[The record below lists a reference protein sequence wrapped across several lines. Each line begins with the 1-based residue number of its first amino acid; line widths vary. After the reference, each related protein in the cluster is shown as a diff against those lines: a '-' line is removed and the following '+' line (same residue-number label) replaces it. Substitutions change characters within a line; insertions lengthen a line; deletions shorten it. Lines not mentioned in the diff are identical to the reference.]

1 MAWEKENRALNP
13 LRAFSHLPC
22 YFLRCICLPQLNGG
36 NVPLSLLSRVLFAS
50 PAPLA
55 LSWYAN
61 SWGRMHFARCQ
72 RFFLLLPPILLLLPL
87 LQEHSVFPFLFF
99 FCLRT
104 LPSFLF
110 RFLFL
115 FFLLVRIL
123 ISQTSRRISFS
134 TCCVLTRLITLFRS
148 VCLFQFW
155 STPLKT
161 VQITPE
167 RLFVSWVKISRELK
181 AV

>member
-1 MAWEKENRALNP
+1 MSHSP
-13 LRAFSHLPC
+13 FSLAP
-22 YFLRCICLPQLNGG
+22 I
-36 NVPLSLLSRVLFAS
+36 AS

-55 LSWYAN
+55 LSCYAS

-72 RFFLLLPPILLLLPL
+72 RFFLLLPPILLLLIPL

-110 RFLFL
+110 L
-115 FFLLVRIL
+115 FFLLVRFL
-123 ISQTSRRISFS
+123 ISRCGQTRRRISFS
-134 TCCVLTRLITLFRS
+134 TCCSYATDNRISF
-148 VCLFQFW
+148 CLPFKFW

-167 RLFVSWVKISRELK
+167 RLFAS
-181 AV
+181 